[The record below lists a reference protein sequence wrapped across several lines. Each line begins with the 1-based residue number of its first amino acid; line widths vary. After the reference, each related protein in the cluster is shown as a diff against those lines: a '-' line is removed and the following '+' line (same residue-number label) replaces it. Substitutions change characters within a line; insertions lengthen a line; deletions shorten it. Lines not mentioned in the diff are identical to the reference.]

1 MEDVKKVLGFIMN
14 NYVIKHATL
23 IIAMLMLFYTWQHGR
38 YNGNYI
44 NSDGK
49 GYYAY
54 LTAIFIYQ
62 DLDYNFVD
70 DYEMKYYAPESYF
83 HFKREIGEDVANVT
97 FAGIAV
103 LWLPFFLVAHLGS
116 MIFGLPTDG
125 YAPLYQWGVGIAAL
139 FYLLLALWGLKKLL
153 EIYGVNKYHII
164 LVQIILTFATP
175 IYFYTTVDASFTHIY
190 SFSLIT
196 LFFYYSKRYL
206 MDNRAKHLYLVS
218 LIFGL
223 IVLSRPTNMIVVAAL
238 PFIAGSWPVLRD
250 GILGLLKEYKQLIIA
265 AVIFGA
271 VVSIQ
276 PLLYYAQV
284 GEFFIWTYTGVGFNF
299 TDPHIFDVL
308 FSYKKGL
315 FLYTPILIFSLLG
328 FFHLIRR
335 NIYEAFCLFLYMF
348 IFTYVISS
356 WWSWWYG
363 MSYGHRAF
371 LDHYVVFGLLFGLAL
386 SDDSWKT
393 WRYMIYIVTPVLIW
407 FNMLQVYQ
415 FKNWILYWDMDEEKY
430 WRIFLKTDDEY
441 KGMLWSEAKQI
452 EQEEKQR
459 IMEDKFKDL
468 VSENIFEDN
477 FERDLP
483 DVQESFIEKNIS
495 RSGNTSVRLTKKYP
509 YSPGLKTK
517 VRNLPDSTRMLIRAS
532 AWVYVPDIPKM
543 NTFAIIC
550 SIENENGTY
559 HYEGVD
565 VNEDDLK
572 IGEWNQIEIATENN
586 KLRSP
591 DDLLKV
597 YVWYTGKREV
607 FVDDIRVELY

>member
-1 MEDVKKVLGFIMN
+1 MEKFKEVLGFIFN

-23 IIAMLMLFYTWQHGR
+23 IIAFLMLFYTWQHGR
-38 YNGNYI
+38 YNGNYV

-83 HFKREIGEDVANVT
+83 HFKSDINGDVANIT

-103 LWLPFFLVAHLGS
+103 LLLPFFLAAHVGS
-116 MIFGLPTDG
+116 LVLGLPTDG
-125 YAPLYQWGVGIAAL
+125 YAPLYQYGVGFAAI

-175 IYFYTTVDASFTHIY
+175 IYFYTTVDASFTHVY
-190 SFSLIT
+190 SFSMIT
-196 LFFYYSKRYL
+196 LFFYFAKRYF
-206 MDNRAKHLYLVS
+206 MDAKSKHLYLTS
-218 LIFGL
+218 LLFGL
-223 IVLSRPTNMIVVAAL
+223 IVLIRPTNMMVLAAL

-250 GILGLLKEYKQLIIA
+250 RIIGLFQVYKSLFVSL
-265 AVIFGA
+265 VIFGA

-299 TDPHIFDVL
+299 ADPHITDVL
-308 FSYKKGL
+308 ISYKKGL
-315 FLYTPILIFSLLG
+315 FVYTPILAFSLLG
-328 FFHLIRR
+328 FIHLLRK
-335 NIYEAFCLFLYMF
+335 NIFEALCLFGYMF
-348 IFTYVISS
+348 LFTYIISS

-371 LDHYVVFGLLFGLAL
+371 LDHYIVFGILFGMAL
-386 SDDSWKT
+386 SDAKFKPA
-393 WRYMIYIVTPVLIW
+393 RYMIYIATPVLIW

-415 FKNWILYWDMDEEKY
+415 YKNWILYWDMNEEMY
-430 WRIFLKTDDEY
+430 WRVFLKTDKSY
-441 KGMLWSEAKQI
+441 NGILWKEAKI
-452 EQEEKQR
+452 KAQEEQQKA
-459 IMEDKFKDL
+459 MEAKFQNL
-468 VSENIFEDN
+468 VSNNTYTDDFEGDPAGMNEYFLEN
-477 FERDLP
+477 
-483 DVQESFIEKNIS
+483 SIS
-495 RSGNTSVRLTKKYP
+495 RSGNHSIRLTSRNP
-509 YSPGLKTK
+509 YSPGLKSE
-517 VRNLPDSTRMLIRAS
+517 VGMLVDSSKILIRAS
-532 AWVYVPDIPKM
+532 AWVYVSDAPSF
-543 NTFAIIC
+543 NSFHIIV
-550 SIENENGTY
+550 SLENDQGTY
-559 HYEGVD
+559 YYNGVD
-565 VNEDDLK
+565 SNDEAINMGD
-572 IGEWNQIEIATENN
+572 WNKIEIASEINN
-586 KLRSP
+586 IKSP

-607 FVDDIRVELY
+607 FVDDLVVEFY